1 MPLKKAV
8 TFGEIMMRLSTP
20 AHARFQQATSLEVVY
35 GGAEANVA
43 VSLAAFGIPSEH
55 VTKFPDN
62 DIGRTAQRELNRHNV
77 ITTNIRYGEGRMG
90 LYFLE
95 HGAMQR
101 PSRIIYDR
109 FHSAFSNISAG
120 EIDWDNVFKDTAWF
134 HWTGI
139 TPAISQGAADVCA
152 EALVAARK
160 NNVVVSGDINYRR
173 NLWQYGKDPKEVM
186 PSLIEYTDY
195 IVAGIEDIQNCTQ
208 VTGDTFVEASEA
220 IMRQFRSLKA
230 VATTTRATLSASHNK
245 ISGILYAGKKL
256 HQSREYDL
264 PAIVDRIGAGDAY
277 MAGLIYGWMN
287 NKSHSDTV
295 EFATAASA
303 WKHAVEGDSNI
314 ATVDDINALIHG
326 ETGRLLR

>member
-1 MPLKKAV
+1 
-8 TFGEIMMRLSTP
+8 
-20 AHARFQQATSLEVVY
+20 
-35 GGAEANVA
+35 
-43 VSLAAFGIPSEH
+43 
-55 VTKFPDN
+55 
-62 DIGRTAQRELNRHNV
+62 
-77 ITTNIRYGEGRMG
+77 MG